1 VPIAGQ
7 PVDVLT
13 APDNGSGVFSPA
25 GVVSTGPDGS
35 WTAQLPA
42 GPSRIIQASYPGS
55 ATILPATGQ
64 AIVITPANVTLSRV
78 TPDRTPWG
86 STVRITGRVLG
97 GYVPASSKLLRLDLG
112 AVGIPGLSKI
122 QGIPNISP
130 DGQFTTTYTFAH
142 ASGVV
147 RFWLMVSSLAEADFP
162 FAAAHSRR
170 VVVTVGVPTPRA
182 TADHRRH
189 RRGRRVHARRAS
201 AQHTTDH
208 RRHRHRDRPRHDLA
222 RRAVAKHSQHDGRHR
237 GRRRGHSRR
246 RR

>member
-1 VPIAGQ
+1 MS
-7 PVDVLT
+7 
-13 APDNGSGVFSPA
+13 DNSSSSDG
-25 GVVSTGPDGS
+25 GPDPDQIVTQQDFGRGLTLLRNRAGLTVRQVARAS
-35 WTAQLPA
+35 GLPA
-42 GPSRIIQASYPGS
+42 STVGDYFSGRH
-55 ATILPATGQ
+55 LPATGQ

-147 RFWLMVSSLAEADFP
+147 KAYGKKMRCDLTRSLLELLLWRKAEESASGALEDP
-162 FAAAHSRR
+162 
-170 VVVTVGVPTPRA
+170 VGV
-182 TADHRRH
+182 
-189 RRGRRVHARRAS
+189 
-201 AQHTTDH
+201 AQC
-208 RRHRHRDRPRHDLA
+208 L
-222 RRAVAKHSQHDGRHR
+222 
-237 GRRRGHSRR
+237 
-246 RR
+246 